1 MADTPYEI
9 GIATAD
15 ITPPLGVMLAG
26 YGSRKDGADEVGHP
40 LRAEALACKDADG
53 NAWVL
58 VTSDVVGYPM
68 ELVERVRAVAAKAL
82 GLAPEAICISATHTH
97 SGPAAV
103 RAYLA
108 ELSDVDHQYRKDI
121 LEPQLAQVII
131 DACSATEPGTFE
143 VAMTEAP
150 DLASNRRVLGDDG
163 TATNDWQD
171 PDGNHTGY
179 FDSSVML
186 IGVRRPGGELAAL
199 LVNYG
204 VHPVALG
211 PRSLAISTDYPGYMK
226 DTIEQCHAGT
236 TALYAL
242 AGGGNINPR
251 DCIKVGPDHPRKMGE
266 ALGEIVCQAIP
277 NLEPVAAGP
286 VASHR
291 QPWTMI
297 SQRQWP
303 EGSGRSKGDEITS
316 EIMALRAGD
325 LAIATVPGELFS
337 EYVAMIRKAS
347 PLPHT
352 AVVSMANASIGYFPL
367 DEAQSQGGLEIRLR
381 AADALEGPFMEHT
394 LAALKAVTD

>member
-40 LRAEALACKDADG
+40 LRAEALACKDTAG
-53 NAWVL
+53 GGWVL
-58 VTSDVVGYPM
+58 VTSDVVGYPI
-68 ELVERVRAVAAKAL
+68 ELVERVRTVAAKAT

-131 DACSATEPGTFE
+131 DAWNASEPGTFE
-143 VAMTEAP
+143 VAMTKAP

-171 PDGNHTGY
+171 PDGKHTGY
-179 FDSSVML
+179 FDPSVML

-204 VHPVALG
+204 VHPVTLG
-211 PRSLAISTDYPGYMK
+211 PRSLAISADYPGYMK

-242 AGGGNINPR
+242 AGAGNINPR
-251 DCIKVGPDHPRKMGE
+251 DCIEVGPDHPRRMGE

-277 NLEPVAAGP
+277 NLEPVGAGP

-303 EGSGRSKGDEITS
+303 EESGRSKGDEITS
-316 EIMALRAGD
+316 EIMALKAGD

-337 EYVAMIRKAS
+337 EYVAMIRKVS

-352 AVVSMANASIGYFPL
+352 AVVSIANDSTGYFPL

-381 AADALEGPFMEHT
+381 AADALEGPLMEHT
-394 LAALKAVTD
+394 TAALKAVAD